1 MSESKWSM
9 PFRSYIILNLLF
21 KYAIFILFLFFISLF
36 CSHASLLLL
45 FCLTIDGYNGE
56 NNESYEE
63 GQNIY
68 ELDTRL
74 GSNEEDDCEEIFE
87 NMRWFR
93 FAKWIWFSN
102 WRRIVANWEE
112 CIGDIVW
119 DNLNKLWQT

>member
-1 MSESKWSM
+1 M

-87 NMRWFR
+87 NMR
-93 FAKWIWFSN
+93 
-102 WRRIVANWEE
+102 
-112 CIGDIVW
+112 
-119 DNLNKLWQT
+119 